1 MINSIQALGQLV
13 KTHRE
18 TAGVSQDTL
27 AEQLDV
33 KLGINRSVVAHL
45 EQGLRLPRPE
55 ALEAICG
62 ALGIPK
68 PLWSPFTASE
78 SQMRFR
84 FEELLSELTG
94 KPVTIEGHESKLVEV
109 VENHV
114 EVLFSTSV
122 SEAQT
127 RDRFNCLLVYY
138 GLAPCSPEFSARYL
152 PPTAF
157 SSLNSFEAAVRTYQ
171 KDAIRLFSSF
181 DRAFEE
187 LNQEGAIEGI
197 LSALRPRSLTAFHQ
211 RSDWTVIEDI
221 PNERLPDLG
230 YISAARV
237 RQESSERRSLQK
249 FLEELATSIEKNG
262 KSEVEKVSSKMRRR
276 MDSLL
281 RKFETKLGH
290 GLFSP
295 LFTPDPDELRREA
308 ARLAPK
314 SDDELARMSETQTIA
329 LGNLGNYIAADHMDV
344 YIATSM
350 RSDADFVSVNHFVKT
365 LFVHDKIRPLKLRH
379 FNPTQSWIDDRIAKG
394 LVEAI
399 MLKRS
404 QVTIYMAQKADTF
417 GKDSEASV
425 ALGQGKP
432 VIVYVPRLFGGDG
445 AIDSEVMFRRSR
457 PELINLL
464 PEGER
469 AEVDD
474 TVDNQSLVARILEVK
489 LTGLTDQAIE
499 SIVAHVWAD
508 FDLQTEAERLKSD
521 EEKSRYR
528 SWLDSAV
535 RGTSKA
541 GIPKEIRENVI
552 GILVSNAVRFEGR
565 AKLFREIHPL
575 ALQVILSSGVL
586 NGILV
591 VRSIEQCAEILEGII
606 KNQLDLALYKDD
618 QNYRL
623 LEQKTGSTIRVISRH
638 KLLGYGFRTFYNDR
652 K

>member
-1 MINSIQALGQLV
+1 MIHSIQALGQLV
-13 KTHRE
+13 RTHRE
-18 TAGVSQDTL
+18 SAGISQETL
-27 AEQLDV
+27 AKRIDEKFGV
-33 KLGINRSVVAHL
+33 NRSIVAHL
-45 EQGLRLPRPE
+45 EQGRRLPKPDV
-55 ALEAICG
+55 LEAICG
-62 ALGIPK
+62 SLGIPK
-68 PLWSPFTASE
+68 ALWAAFTASE

-84 FEELLSELTG
+84 FEELLSELAG
-94 KPVTIEGHESKLVEV
+94 SPVTIEGHEPKLVEV
-109 VENHV
+109 VEQHV
-114 EVLFSTSV
+114 EALFSTSV

-138 GLAPCSPEFSARYL
+138 GIAPCSPEFTARYL

-157 SSLNSFEAAVRTYQ
+157 SSLDSFEQAVRLYQ

-181 DRAFEE
+181 ERAFEE
-187 LNQEGAIEGI
+187 LNRAGALNGI
-197 LSALRPRSLTAFHQ
+197 LSALEPRTLAAFHQ
-211 RSDWTVIEDI
+211 RSDWTVIQDI

-249 FLEELATSIEKNG
+249 FLEDLADKIEKGG
-262 KSEVEKVSSKMRRR
+262 KAEVEKTSTKMRRR

-308 ARLAPK
+308 SRLAPK
-314 SDDELARMSETQTIA
+314 SEDELTRMSETQMIA

-344 YIATSM
+344 YVATSM

-365 LFVHDKIRPLKLRH
+365 LFAHDKMRPLKLRY

-432 VIVYVPRLFGGDG
+432 VIVYVPRLYGIEG
-445 AIDSEVMFRRSR
+445 AIDSEHLFRRSR
-457 PELINLL
+457 TELINLL
-464 PEGER
+464 PESER
-469 AEVDD
+469 SEVDD
-474 TVDNQSLVARILEVK
+474 TVDNQSLVARILELK
-489 LTGLTDQAIE
+489 LGALSDQAIE
-499 SIVAHVWAD
+499 TIVAQIWAD
-508 FDLQTEAERLKSD
+508 FDLQSETERLKTD
-521 EEKSRYR
+521 DEKSRYR
-528 SWLDSAV
+528 NWLDAVV
-535 RGTSKA
+535 RGTSRA
-541 GIPKEIRENVI
+541 SIPKEIRDNVI
-552 GILVSNAVRFEGR
+552 GILVSNAVRFESR

-591 VRSIEQCAEILEGII
+591 VRSIEQCAQILEGII
-606 KNQLDLALYKDD
+606 KNELDLALHKDD
-618 QNYRL
+618 HNYRL
-623 LEQKTGSTIRVISRH
+623 LEQKTDSTIRVISRH
-638 KLLGYGFRTFYNDR
+638 KLLGYGFRTFYNER
-652 K
+652 G

>member
-1 MINSIQALGQLV
+1 MINSIQALGQLI

-18 TAGVSQDTL
+18 AAGISQDSL
-27 AEQLDV
+27 AERIEV
-33 KLGINRSVVAHL
+33 RHGMNRSVVAHL
-45 EQGLRLPRPE
+45 EQGLRLPKPE

-62 ALGIPK
+62 ALNIPK
-68 PLWSPFTASE
+68 PLWAPFTASE
-78 SQMRFR
+78 SQARFG
-84 FEELLSELTG
+84 FEELLSELIG
-94 KPVTIEGHESKLVEV
+94 KPVTIEGHEAKLVEV

-114 EVLFSTSV
+114 EALFSSSV

-127 RDRFNCLLVYY
+127 RDRVNCLLVYY
-138 GLAPCSPEFSARYL
+138 GIAPCSTEFVAKYL

-157 SSLNSFEAAVRTYQ
+157 SSLKSFEQAVRAYQ

-187 LNQEGAIEGI
+187 LNREKAITGS
-197 LSALRPRSLTAFHQ
+197 LSALLPRSLAAFHQ
-211 RSDWTVIEDI
+211 RSDWAVIQDI
-221 PNERLPDLG
+221 PNDRLPDLG

-237 RQESSERRSLQK
+237 RQESSERRSLQR
-249 FLEELATSIEKNG
+249 FLEDLASSIEKGG
-262 KSEVEKVSSKMRRR
+262 KAEVEIVSSKMRRR

-308 ARLAPK
+308 FRLAPK
-314 SDDELARMSETQTIA
+314 SDDELARMNETQTIA
-329 LGNLGNYIAADHMDV
+329 LGNLANYIAADHMDV
-344 YIATSM
+344 YVATSM

-365 LFVHDKIRPLKLRH
+365 LFSHDKVRPIKLRY

-432 VIVYVPRLFGGDG
+432 VIVYVPRLYGHDG
-445 AIDSEVMFRRSR
+445 SIDSEVLFRRSR
-457 PELINLL
+457 TELIGLL
-464 PEGER
+464 PENER
-469 AEVDD
+469 VDVDD

-489 LTGLTDQAIE
+489 LSGLADHAIE
-499 SIVAHVWAD
+499 SIVAQVWAD
-508 FDLQTEAERLKSD
+508 FDLQSETERLKTD
-521 EEKSRYR
+521 EEKGRYR
-528 SWLDSAV
+528 GWLDSAV
-535 RGTSKA
+535 KGTSKA

-591 VRSIEQCAEILEGII
+591 VRSVDQCAEILDGII
-606 KNQLDLALYKDD
+606 KNQLELSLDKDD

-652 K
+652 G